1 MNCKVDLK
9 GFLIYEWFNG
19 FFREVIFNMN
29 SMDSSL
35 GFFFLQLW
43 REVLFKNLMLLLKK
57 LLIWEFLVVD
67 FF

>member
-35 GFFFLQLW
+35 GFFF
-43 REVLFKNLMLLLKK
+43 F
-57 LLIWEFLVVD
+57 VVMERSVV
-67 FF
+67 